1 MQKLLLSLILLVS
14 LMSCTSINVMTR
26 TACDICLSQSDGLL
40 LLPLA
45 WDRSFSR
52 LSSVEQNE
60 LERQIQ
66 SILQDQGF
74 TKVAFYDQLDYELL
88 SAGIKD
94 LNDPEQLAK
103 IRISL
108 GYSYLLGISLD
119 NTRNSEGWDYRN
131 PLEAYEMMPPIT
143 DMEISASMRVAL
155 IETQTGK
162 IVSDNAISSDIL
174 GWGMSQDAGG
184 LNNWNFNTI
193 SLAIKAAARQGIK
206 FMVDDCE
213 C

>member
-1 MQKLLLSLILLVS
+1 
-14 LMSCTSINVMTR
+14 MTR

>member
-1 MQKLLLSLILLVS
+1 
-14 LMSCTSINVMTR
+14 MTR
-26 TACDICLSQSDGLL
+26 TECDICLSQSDGVL

-60 LERQIQ
+60 LERQILA
-66 SILQDQGF
+66 ILQDQGF
-74 TKVAFYDQLDYELL
+74 TKLAFYNQLDYELL

-94 LNDPEQLAK
+94 LNDPEQRAK
-103 IRISL
+103 ISASL

-119 NTRNSEGWDYRN
+119 NTRNSEGWDYSN
-131 PLEAYEMMPPIT
+131 SLEAYEMMPPIT

-162 IVSDNAISSDIL
+162 IISDNAISTDIP
-174 GWGMSQDAGG
+174 GWGMSDDAEGQ
-184 LNNWNFNTI
+184 NYWNINTI
-193 SLAIKAAARQGIK
+193 SLAIKTATRQGIK

>member
-1 MQKLLLSLILLVS
+1 LS
-14 LMSCTSINVMTR
+14 R
-26 TACDICLSQSDGLL
+26 A
-40 LLPLA
+40 
-45 WDRSFSR
+45 
-52 LSSVEQNE
+52 EQNE

-74 TKVAFYDQLDYELL
+74 TKVTFYDQLDYELL

-94 LNDPEQLAK
+94 LNDPEQRAK
-103 IRISL
+103 ISTSL

-174 GWGMSQDAGG
+174 GWGMSEDAGSQ
-184 LNNWNFNTI
+184 NNWNFNTI

-206 FMVDDCE
+206 FMVNDCE

>member
-1 MQKLLLSLILLVS
+1 
-14 LMSCTSINVMTR
+14 
-26 TACDICLSQSDGLL
+26 
-40 LLPLA
+40 
-45 WDRSFSR
+45 
-52 LSSVEQNE
+52 
-60 LERQIQ
+60 
-66 SILQDQGF
+66 
-74 TKVAFYDQLDYELL
+74 
-88 SAGIKD
+88 
-94 LNDPEQLAK
+94 
-103 IRISL
+103 
-108 GYSYLLGISLD
+108 
-119 NTRNSEGWDYRN
+119 
-131 PLEAYEMMPPIT
+131 
-143 DMEISASMRVAL
+143 MEISASMRVAL